1 MFSLGE
7 LWNSRRPSQ
16 ARVDW
21 TLQSCSPEPQP
32 AFAPRRY
39 VRQASASE
47 HLYFY
52 VRSFAADGRRHV
64 MQYSFVDDRGN
75 VVLSAFASSPS
86 PVGLLA
92 GEPPEDL
99 AVEPLDPMTLEHLIN
114 QVCAGASLVGY
125 GRVLQGGLLPCAAVQ
140 GAASVDCAWRRFH
153 RVARVAGFRLQR
165 SQALNLE
172 DALTIIGLPPLE
184 SSDAAMRALAIRE
197 LWSWMDRVE

>member
-21 TLQSCSPEPQP
+21 TLQTCPPEPRQD
-32 AFAPRRY
+32 FVPRRY

-47 HLYFY
+47 HIYFY
-52 VRSFAADGRRHV
+52 VRSFAADGRGHV
-64 MQYSFVDDRGN
+64 MQYSFADDRGN
-75 VVLSAFASSPS
+75 VVLSAFATSPS

-99 AVEPLDPMTLEHLIN
+99 AVEPLDPATLEHLIGR
-114 QVCAGASLVGY
+114 VCAGASLVGY

-140 GAASVDCAWRRFH
+140 GAAGLDCAWRRFH
-153 RVARVAGFRLQR
+153 RVARTAGFRLER

-172 DALTIIGLPPLE
+172 DALTIIGLPAPD
-184 SSDAAMRALAIRE
+184 SADAAIRALAIRE
-197 LWSWMDRVE
+197 LWAWMDRVE